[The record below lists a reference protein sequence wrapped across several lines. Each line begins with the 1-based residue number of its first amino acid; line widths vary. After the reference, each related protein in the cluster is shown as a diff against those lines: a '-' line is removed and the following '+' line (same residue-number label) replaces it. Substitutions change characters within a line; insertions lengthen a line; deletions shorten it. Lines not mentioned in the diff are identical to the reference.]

1 MSKLRPI
8 PISMSK
14 LRPIPRTAL
23 AVCAAIFVA
32 ACAADA
38 GPTLSA
44 PEALEQS
51 QAGEITLI
59 DIRTPREWRET
70 GIAQGALPIDMTR
83 KTFVQEVLNA
93 VDGDKDA
100 PIGII
105 CRTGN
110 RTTYTQKALQE
121 MGFTNV
127 YNVKEGMAG
136 SGAGPGWVRRGLPLE
151 ACQSC

>member
-1 MSKLRPI
+1 MPTIYLLRRVFLTLG
-8 PISMSK
+8 SVLLM
-14 LRPIPRTAL
+14 
-23 AVCAAIFVA
+23 A
-32 ACAADA
+32 ACSTHT
-38 GPTLSA
+38 GPVLSA
-44 PEALEQS
+44 PDTLAKL

-59 DIRTPREWRET
+59 DIRTPREWRQT
-70 GIAQGALPIDMTR
+70 GIAEGAQPIDMTR
-83 KTFVQEVLNA
+83 KTFVDEVLAA

-110 RTTYTQKALQE
+110 RTTHVQKALQG

-136 SGAGPGWVRRGLPLE
+136 SGAGPGWIRRGLPTQ
-151 ACQSC
+151 ACANC